1 MAKTVIQTKVIFGK
15 EKDAFEDSLNHFL
28 SSIEQDN
35 FVDLKYQEIQ
45 GMYSAL
51 VLFRQKKS

>member
-15 EKDAFEDSLNHFL
+15 EKDMFEDSLNHFL
-28 SSIEQDN
+28 TSIEQDN
-35 FVDLKYQEIQ
+35 FVDIKFEENQ

-51 VLFRQKKS
+51 VVFRIKRS

>member
-1 MAKTVIQTKVIFGK
+1 MAKTIIQTKLIFGK

-28 SSIEQDN
+28 TNIELDN
-35 FVDLKYQEIQ
+35 FVDIKYQEIQ

-51 VLFRQKKS
+51 VVFRQKRS